1 MVLLSVCSS
10 VAVVGV
16 YISIMQNWSFCIG
29 FVPLALKAHLYCKV
43 YQNFSI
49 IHIQYFAV
57 GRDNTSTHLPG
68 PWDAYTFH
76 LLVNY
81 GAMGT
86 GISKLSLRIL
96 VFNSSAYI
104 SRDVTVRQYGNSEC
118 F

>member
-1 MVLLSVCSS
+1 MSVCSS

-16 YISIMQNWSFCIG
+16 YISIMQNWSFHIG

-43 YQNFSI
+43 YQNFFI
-49 IHIQYFAV
+49 IHIQHSAV

-76 LLVNY
+76 LLAIVNY
-81 GAMGT
+81 GAMGI

-96 VFNSSAYI
+96 VFNSSAYTA
-104 SRDVTVRQYGNSEC
+104 RDVTAR
-118 F
+118 